1 MIQEIHHRQL
11 FAAPG
16 IDALHLSDLAEVVL
30 QGGSVVE
37 IVRNVLALDGC
48 GFHRRE
54 APKTV
59 RALASFTLTP
69 RSSSQKI

>member
-1 MIQEIHHRQL
+1 MIKKIHHRKL

-16 IDALHLSDLAEVVL
+16 VDALHLSDFAKVVL

-37 IVRNVLALDGC
+37 IVRNVLALDSC
-48 GFHRRE
+48 DSHRRE

-59 RALASFTLTP
+59 CALASFTLTP